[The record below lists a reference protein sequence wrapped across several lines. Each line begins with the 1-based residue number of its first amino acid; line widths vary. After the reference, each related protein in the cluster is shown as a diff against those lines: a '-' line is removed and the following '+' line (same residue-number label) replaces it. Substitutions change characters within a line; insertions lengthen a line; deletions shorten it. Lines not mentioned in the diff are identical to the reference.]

1 MNLCELLY
9 CWVTHFHRSGN
20 PNAMFLL
27 RNSEA
32 IKEIPED
39 FQDRFVD
46 KEILNMCHLKV
57 GTCL

>member
-1 MNLCELLY
+1 MTFSY
-9 CWVTHFHRSGN
+9 RSGN
-20 PNAMFLL
+20 PNALFLL

-46 KEILNMCHLKV
+46 KEVLKMCHLKV